1 MPLVRLRD
9 LASKGIVTDEDPYS
23 LPVGAFSSGVNVR
36 FRNGKISPAPVF
48 RAVKQPLAEADP
60 RYAFTAGIGSTNNDL
75 FLGYQ
80 SGRVYY
86 YTNGVETDYSPTGYT
101 PVFVDA
107 HWTSYT
113 IGNLVYVNREGRPPW
128 YLLPSETKF
137 RDLSTA
143 TYATPADKWDPTWT
157 ARIIAQCG
165 GAVVALNVTK
175 GATEY
180 PTMVKTSSIVQNGTI
195 PASWNIADPATLA
208 TENILQAMD
217 GQITDACQLG
227 SDLIIYGM
235 REAWRM
241 HADGSTQVF
250 SYTKLSSA
258 KGVLSTNCSVEID
271 GKNYCFGID
280 DIWVHDGI
288 SEKSLCDTQTRD
300 FIFSSLNIARADK
313 CFVQFNP
320 RLNEI
325 MFGYASGDPLV
336 KFKNVNGCNRA
347 AVYNLTTETWTFDDM
362 PSIFSYDDGPVSN
375 LLTYETV
382 TGSYGDIGGSYQDQ
396 EDGGKRVTIC
406 LGDGNTEY
414 GLQPTLYAFDVFG
427 PGSVAPYPVDAN
439 ATAPVYLERTG
450 LDLDELGAE
459 LRQYKLLR
467 SIYPQARVDT
477 AGGNSLMIAAG
488 SSDDPGS
495 DEAVYG
501 EYQPYDG
508 FENQK
513 IDLNT
518 EGRWLALKIL
528 WNDYRSFTI
537 TGFDLDIRTTGGR

>member
-406 LGDGNTEY
+406 LGDANTEY

>member
-1 MPLVRLRD
+1 MPIARLRD
-9 LASKGIVTDEDPYS
+9 LASHGVITDQDPYS
-23 LPVGAFSSGVNVR
+23 LPVGAFSAGVNVR
-36 FRNGKISPAPVF
+36 FRNNKITPAPVF
-48 RAVKQPLAEADP
+48 RAVKRPLAEADP
-60 RYAFTAGIGSTNNDL
+60 RYAFTAGIGSSNNDL
-75 FLGYQ
+75 FLGYKT
-80 SGRVYY
+80 GRVYY
-86 YTNGVETDYSPTGYT
+86 YANGVETDYSPVGYVNST
-101 PVFVDA
+101 VEA
-107 HWTSYT
+107 NWTSYT
-113 IGNLVYVNREGRPPW
+113 IGNVIYVNREGRPPW
-128 YLLPSETKF
+128 FLLPDTNKYKSIS
-137 RDLSTA
+137 DA
-143 TYATPADKWDPTWT
+143 AYATPADKWDPTWS
-157 ARIIAQCG
+157 AKIIAQCG

-175 GATEY
+175 GPTNY

-241 HADGSTQVF
+241 HADGSLQVF

-258 KGVLSTNCSVEID
+258 KGVLNTNCSVEID

-288 SEKSLCDTQTRD
+288 SEESLCDEKTRD
-300 FIFSSLNIARADK
+300 FIFSALNISMAEK
-313 CFVQFNP
+313 CFIQFNP

-325 MFGYASGDPLV
+325 MFGYVSGDQYV
-336 KFKNVNGCNRA
+336 KFRNVNGCNRA
-347 AVYNLTTETWTFDDM
+347 ATYNLSDKSWTFDDM
-362 PSIFSYDDGPVSN
+362 PSIYQFDDGPVSN
-375 LLTYETV
+375 LLTYATA
-382 TGSYGDIGGSYQDQ
+382 TASYQDVGGSYQDQ
-396 EDGGKRVTIC
+396 EDGGKRVAVC

-427 PGSVAPYPVDAN
+427 PGSVAPYPVDTN

-450 LDLDELGAE
+450 LDLDELNAE

-477 AGGNSLMIAAG
+477 QGGNSLMISAG
-488 SSDDPGS
+488 AS
-495 DEAVYG
+495 DEPNSNEPNWG
-501 EYQPYDG
+501 DYQPYDG
-508 FENQK
+508 VDNIK
-513 IDLNT
+513 IDMNVS
-518 EGRWLALKIL
+518 GRWLALRL
-528 WNDYRSFTI
+528 QWNDYRSFTI

>member
-9 LASKGIVTDEDPYS
+9 LASNGIVTDQDPYS

-60 RYAFTAGIGSTNNDL
+60 RYAFTAGIGNTNNDL

-101 PVFVDA
+101 PVVVDA

-137 RDLSTA
+137 RDLSAA

-175 GATEY
+175 GATSY
-180 PTMVKTSSIVQNGTI
+180 PTMVKTSSIVQTGQY
-195 PASWNIADPATLA
+195 PSSWDITTPATLA
-208 TENILQAMD
+208 TENILQSMD
-217 GQITDACQLG
+217 GQIMDACQLG

-241 HADGSTQVF
+241 HADGSTFVY

-258 KGVLSTNCSVEID
+258 KGVLSTNCSVELD

-288 SEKSLCDTQTRD
+288 SEKSLCDKQTRD
-300 FIFSSLNIARADK
+300 FIFRSLNIAQADK

-325 MFGYASGDPLV
+325 MFGYVSGDPLV
-336 KFKNVNGCNRA
+336 KYQNVNGCNRA
-347 AVYNLTTETWTFDDM
+347 AVYNLTTDTWTFDDM

-375 LLTYETV
+375 LLTYATV
-382 TGSYGDIGGSYQDQ
+382 PGSYEEIGGSYQDQ
-396 EDGGKRVTIC
+396 EDGGKRVTVC
-406 LGDGNTEY
+406 LGDGSTEY
-414 GLQPTLYAFDVFG
+414 GLQPTLYAFDVYG
-427 PGSVAPYPVDAN
+427 QGSVAPYPVDPN

-477 AGGNSLMIAAG
+477 TGGQSLMIAAG

-495 DEAVYG
+495 DDAVYG

-528 WNDYRSFTI
+528 WSDYRSFTL
-537 TGFDLDIRTTGGR
+537 TGLDLDIKTTGGR